1 MKKKITF
8 YEVLVYIAYAFYIL
22 LGLSWFVMTFTS
34 SGRFNYT
41 AFFILVTFSVQ
52 AYYRHKL
59 TNLILGVLSL
69 FYSIFMLLDV
79 INTFDLMAKTAV
91 YDGITKLLLG
101 LSLFSM
107 VLSIILVFSYAKLTF
122 KDEL

>member
-1 MKKKITF
+1 
-8 YEVLVYIAYAFYIL
+8 
-22 LGLSWFVMTFTS
+22 
-34 SGRFNYT
+34 
-41 AFFILVTFSVQ
+41 
-52 AYYRHKL
+52 
-59 TNLILGVLSL
+59 
-69 FYSIFMLLDV
+69 MLLDV

-91 YDGITKLLLG
+91 YDGITKMLLG